1 MTVKPNH
8 VYIYSPNLLD
18 QIDGR
23 TDLKDGEEV
32 RVINLLGAPKC
43 NTMHHAHVQRLD
55 GTFAGLVH
63 TNSLH
68 TRKDYMAYLRARIAG
83 MESAQEQK

>member
-32 RVINLLGAPKC
+32 KVINLPGAPKC

-68 TRKDYMAYLRARIAG
+68 TLEDYMAYLRARIAA
-83 MESAQEQK
+83 MESAQEER